1 MLPSV
6 VGGAGEQPPVP
17 FSVAN
22 ADKGVSSGKEAQPEL
37 QAPSA
42 GRRAGATGNDSG
54 DRRTGAVA
62 PVDAQAA
69 ATEAA
74 VAASGGDPGERAA
87 SGGTVAVST
96 HFQQKVST
104 DPSANVTDLKK
115 YKSLREKGVT
125 SEVST
130 HFSVKD
136 SEVSTHFDRKKWKRS
151 RVKSGYLI
159 RRIKGYDISEDEY
172 GVSYLYV
179 ISRQPS
185 KKTSADFSLYEHAG
199 FSTWHSL
206 EVSGRLV
213 LEGRNDRKR
222 LNSNRNR
229 AS

>member
-37 QAPSA
+37 QAPIA

-87 SGGTVAVST
+87 GGGTVAVST

-125 SEVST
+125 
-130 HFSVKD
+130 